1 MYARQWAL
9 TLFLIVFFGP
19 NVFYIQCTTQ
29 QSHHRLNNSCHH
41 AIFLLGLTS
50 QTNQGHI
57 AERKGLCSRQDHTLF
72 VFKVIKEILQL
83 QQVYLNFFNAHLLS
97 LKAVGTKIKKGG
109 PSTHWLRT
117 HLLGLILIIS
127 TSMIMTN
134 EYELMCIA

>member
-1 MYARQWAL
+1 MKLFLSTRPDSQRQTSDTFILTSQRFSLSITFCLLACTNPSILMYARQLAL

-19 NVFYIQCTTQ
+19 YVFYIQCTTQ

-72 VFKVIKEILQL
+72 VF
-83 QQVYLNFFNAHLLS
+83 
-97 LKAVGTKIKKGG
+97 
-109 PSTHWLRT
+109 
-117 HLLGLILIIS
+117 
-127 TSMIMTN
+127 
-134 EYELMCIA
+134 